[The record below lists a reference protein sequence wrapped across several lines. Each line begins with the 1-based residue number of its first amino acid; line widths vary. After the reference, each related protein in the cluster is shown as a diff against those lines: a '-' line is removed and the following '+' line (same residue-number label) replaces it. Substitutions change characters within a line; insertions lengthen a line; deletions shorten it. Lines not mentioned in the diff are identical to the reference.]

1 MIQNAYYA
9 HILFMRKGEKQMKNE
24 REMSNALSM
33 AKTLEDLKKSKKISN
48 TEGRPVSWLTDEL
61 WQKEFS
67 IRRIFIDPAKDKKLS
82 GRRSGVRS
90 NDALE
95 AVFGKTSW
103 QNYNQFINDVIA
115 QIRKGA
121 HDYCFYLYQVMEL
134 ERFFPGTLQTRFCDG
149 YCEVW
154 VTSTECSRH
163 VA

>member
-1 MIQNAYYA
+1 
-9 HILFMRKGEKQMKNE
+9 MKNE

-115 QIRKGA
+115 Q
-121 HDYCFYLYQVMEL
+121 
-134 ERFFPGTLQTRFCDG
+134 
-149 YCEVW
+149 
-154 VTSTECSRH
+154 CSRH

>member
-1 MIQNAYYA
+1 
-9 HILFMRKGEKQMKNE
+9 
-24 REMSNALSM
+24 M
-33 AKTLEDLKKSKKISN
+33 A
-48 TEGRPVSWLTDEL
+48 EGVLY
-61 WQKEFS
+61 
-67 IRRIFIDPAKDKKLS
+67 RRIFIDPAKDKKLS

-149 YCEVW
+149 Y
-154 VTSTECSRH
+154 
-163 VA
+163 